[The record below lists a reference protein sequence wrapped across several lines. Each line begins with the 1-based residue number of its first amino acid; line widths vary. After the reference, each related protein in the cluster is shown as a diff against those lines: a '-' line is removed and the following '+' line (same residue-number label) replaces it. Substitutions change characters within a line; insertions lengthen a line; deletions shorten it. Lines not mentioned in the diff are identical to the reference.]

1 MQGPAST
8 LRLCRGYLSTHSLEV
23 INDGPFVWIVSGVP
37 PEKPQLAVDLLQPKV
52 ALFRQA
58 SQSQVDSLTVA
69 PGRRVSFTADS
80 VAPDLILDYLLQAE
94 WEMVSYTVDR
104 IEARGEMFISQTG
117 PAGRAAIE
125 CGQAAYQAAYD
136 LYPDPSGV
144 VDVSLED
151 VIETAGEAKECK
163 SAIDDAK
170 KEAAKQKRPAPIE
183 DGDFRKTSLENNS
196 FQRPASNFMDVVR
209 RLGKIAKFK

>member
-8 LRLCRGYLSTHSLEV
+8 LRLCRAFLSTHSLEV

-37 PEKPQLAVDLLQPKV
+37 PERPSLVVDALQPKV

-58 SQSQVDSLTVA
+58 SQRQVDSLTVG
-69 PGRRVSFTADS
+69 PGRRVSFTSDS

-104 IEARGEMFISQTG
+104 AKARGELLVSQTG
-117 PAGRAAIE
+117 AAGRAVVE

-144 VDVSLED
+144 IDVSLED
-151 VIETAGEAKECK
+151 IIETAGEAKECK

-170 KEAAKQKRPAPIE
+170 KEAAKQKRSAPIE
-183 DGDFRKTSLENNS
+183 GEDFRRTSLESNS
-196 FQRPASNFMDVVR
+196 FQRPTNTFVEVLR
-209 RLGKIAKFK
+209 RLGKIAKVK